1 MDILKKLRVRAATN
15 LQHIV
20 LPEGEDDRTIV
31 AASKVAE
38 ERIARVT
45 VLGDELEVR
54 ARASALGFS
63 LTNVTVLDHR
73 KSPELG
79 RYAGELYELRRAK
92 GVTRDEAEKQ
102 ILDPLYFGN
111 MMVRNGRADGSVA
124 GATNTT
130 AHTVRS
136 ALLTLGLK
144 PGFSLVSS
152 VIVMVMPDRA
162 SGRGADQNAGAGAGI
177 EFGPAFGE
185 AGAMIFADPAVVVS
199 PTATQLAEIA
209 IASAETCRAL
219 LDAEPRVAMLSFSTK
234 GSAKHPMADKV
245 IEATKTVRA
254 RAPELEV
261 DGELQLDAALIPSVA
276 GSKAKGSSVAGRAN
290 VLVFPD
296 INAGNIGYKLTER
309 LAGATA
315 VGPILQGLDKPA
327 NDLSRGCKAED
338 IVDAVAIT
346 AVQAQ
351 ARKRELR

>member
-1 MDILKKLRVRAATN
+1 MQSPATNEPADWNMDILKRLRIRAATS

-20 LPEGEDDRTIV
+20 LPEGDDDRTIV

-45 VLGDELEVR
+45 VIGDEEKIRSR
-54 ARASALGFS
+54 ALALGVS
-63 LTNVTVLDHR
+63 LTNVPLFDHR
-73 KSPELG
+73 KSPDLD
-79 RYAGELYELRRAK
+79 RYAAELYELRRSK
-92 GVTRDEAEKQ
+92 GVTLDEARSQ

-111 MMVRNGRADGSVA
+111 MMVRAGRADGSVA

-136 ALLTLGLK
+136 ALITLGLK
-144 PGFSLVSS
+144 EGFSLVSS
-152 VIVMVMPDRA
+152 VIVMVLPNREVGVD
-162 SGRGADQNAGAGAGI
+162 GAL
-177 EFGPAFGE
+177 
-185 AGAMIFADPAVVVS
+185 IFADPAVVIN
-199 PTATQLAEIA
+199 PTAAQLAEIA

-219 LDAEPRVAMLSFSTK
+219 LEAEPRVAMLSFSTK
-234 GSAKHPMADKV
+234 GSAQHPMADKV

-261 DGELQLDAALIPSVA
+261 DGELQLDAALVPGI
-276 GSKAKGSSVAGRAN
+276 GESKAKGSTVAGRAN

-309 LAGATA
+309 LAGAA
-315 VGPILQGLDKPA
+315 AIGPILQGLDKPA

-351 ARKRELR
+351 ERKRHL